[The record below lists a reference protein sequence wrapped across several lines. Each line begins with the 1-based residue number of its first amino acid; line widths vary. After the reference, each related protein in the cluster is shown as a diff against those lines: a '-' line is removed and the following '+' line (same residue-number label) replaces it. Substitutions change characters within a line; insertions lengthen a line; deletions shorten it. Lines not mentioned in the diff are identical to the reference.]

1 MSEIKKNPGLSQ
13 LDELCIQTIRFL
25 SMEGVQAA
33 KSGHPGMTMGMAPA
47 AYVLWS
53 KYMNHNPA
61 NPTWQNRDR
70 FILSAG
76 HGGMLLYS
84 LLHLNGYDISL
95 DDLKNFRQLGS
106 KTAGHPEFNPSR
118 GIEATT
124 GPLGQGLSNAVG
136 MAIEEK
142 HLASIFNRDGFP
154 IIDHKI
160 YSICGDGCMQEGLSS
175 ESCSLAG
182 HLGLDNLVLI
192 YDDNHIT
199 IDGDTAVSFTEDVAK
214 RFEAYGWHVE
224 VVGGDGNDMESF
236 EKALQNAE
244 NAKGKPSLIKIR
256 THIAYGSPNLQDTAK
271 AHGSPLGDD
280 EIALIKEKYGWDPD
294 KSFVVPKEVKDRMA
308 TVQKKGAE
316 LGQKWNKMFADYS
329 NEYPEL
335 AMMFSDAIRGK
346 VKFDI
351 DEVTAKFEAGS
362 SMATR
367 KASGITLDTLMP
379 KLPFVIGGSADLTPS
394 NNTWFT
400 GAQDYQKNNPSGRY
414 IRYGVR
420 EHAMGAIMNGMAV
433 GGMIRPYGGT
443 FMVFSDYMR
452 GAVRVAAISKYPSI
466 FIWTHDS
473 IGVGEDGPTHQPVE
487 QLASL
492 RAIPNLIVFRPADAY
507 ETAYAWEYIL
517 KNNDRPAALLLTRQG
532 LPILDQEKYGSAA
545 VGVTKGAYVVVKTDS
560 PDVQLLASGSEVSLA
575 MQAADKL
582 AQQSIKA
589 QVVSMVS
596 WELFEEQSQQY
607 KDNVILPGVKARV
620 GVEAAIELGWHKYIG
635 DKGEFVGMKG
645 FGTSGPQN
653 LCFEHFGITVDA
665 VVEAAKKSIAK

>member
-1 MSEIKKNPGLSQ
+1 
-13 LDELCIQTIRFL
+13 
-25 SMEGVQAA
+25 
-33 KSGHPGMTMGMAPA
+33 
-47 AYVLWS
+47 
-53 KYMNHNPA
+53 
-61 NPTWQNRDR
+61 
-70 FILSAG
+70 
-76 HGGMLLYS
+76 
-84 LLHLNGYDISL
+84 
-95 DDLKNFRQLGS
+95 
-106 KTAGHPEFNPSR
+106 
-118 GIEATT
+118 
-124 GPLGQGLSNAVG
+124 
-136 MAIEEK
+136 
-142 HLASIFNRDGFP
+142 
-154 IIDHKI
+154 
-160 YSICGDGCMQEGLSS
+160 
-175 ESCSLAG
+175 
-182 HLGLDNLVLI
+182 
-192 YDDNHIT
+192 
-199 IDGDTAVSFTEDVAK
+199 
-214 RFEAYGWHVE
+214 
-224 VVGGDGNDMESF
+224 MESF
-236 EKALQNAE
+236 EKALQNAQNE
-244 NAKGKPSLIKIR
+244 KGKPSLIKLR

-487 QLASL
+487 
-492 RAIPNLIVFRPADAY
+492 
-507 ETAYAWEYIL
+507 
-517 KNNDRPAALLLTRQG
+517 
-532 LPILDQEKYGSAA
+532 
-545 VGVTKGAYVVVKTDS
+545 
-560 PDVQLLASGSEVSLA
+560 
-575 MQAADKL
+575 
-582 AQQSIKA
+582 
-589 QVVSMVS
+589 
-596 WELFEEQSQQY
+596 
-607 KDNVILPGVKARV
+607 
-620 GVEAAIELGWHKYIG
+620 
-635 DKGEFVGMKG
+635 
-645 FGTSGPQN
+645 
-653 LCFEHFGITVDA
+653 
-665 VVEAAKKSIAK
+665 

>member
-1 MSEIKKNPGLSQ
+1 
-13 LDELCIQTIRFL
+13 
-25 SMEGVQAA
+25 
-33 KSGHPGMTMGMAPA
+33 
-47 AYVLWS
+47 
-53 KYMNHNPA
+53 
-61 NPTWQNRDR
+61 
-70 FILSAG
+70 
-76 HGGMLLYS
+76 
-84 LLHLNGYDISL
+84 
-95 DDLKNFRQLGS
+95 
-106 KTAGHPEFNPSR
+106 
-118 GIEATT
+118 
-124 GPLGQGLSNAVG
+124 
-136 MAIEEK
+136 
-142 HLASIFNRDGFP
+142 
-154 IIDHKI
+154 
-160 YSICGDGCMQEGLSS
+160 
-175 ESCSLAG
+175 
-182 HLGLDNLVLI
+182 
-192 YDDNHIT
+192 
-199 IDGDTAVSFTEDVAK
+199 
-214 RFEAYGWHVE
+214 
-224 VVGGDGNDMESF
+224 
-236 EKALQNAE
+236 
-244 NAKGKPSLIKIR
+244 
-256 THIAYGSPNLQDTAK
+256 
-271 AHGSPLGDD
+271 
-280 EIALIKEKYGWDPD
+280 
-294 KSFVVPKEVKDRMA
+294 MA